1 MNSRLLAEIDKIAEE
16 GIREGLT
23 RLPGGGA
30 EGWQGDV

>member
-23 RLPGGGA
+23 PAAR
-30 EGWQGDV
+30 WWC